1 MEFIVVSEFYKYL
14 IVIKMC
20 KVRRLGVEILE
31 SVWVYDF
38 MYNGVYVGVLNL
50 GVGENIGYIMLD
62 V

>member
-1 MEFIVVSEFYKYL
+1 MVSEFYKYL

-31 SVWVYDF
+31 SVRVYDF